1 MLILKMLFIMNLAKM
16 SAFLFNCNEQW
27 QLKQRLP
34 EKQELRYA
42 NEIKKRD
49 LIHTFVSLFHHD
61 YVFNPLY
68 ISRFICQSGHCCG
81 GRTKG
86 VTFFNG
92 SCKGD
97 FRKPISFAGK
107 FKTLFVLILYFE
119 NIDIKTL
126 NFLHIQFILLL
137 IPSQIVYLTQ
147 LFSLRIML

>member
-1 MLILKMLFIMNLAKM
+1 MFILKTLFIMNLAKM

-49 LIHTFVSLFHHD
+49 LIHTFFHHD

-119 NIDIKTL
+119 NIDIIFNINVKLFTYSV
-126 NFLHIQFILLL
+126 HITFNTVAN
-137 IPSQIVYLTQ
+137 S
-147 LFSLRIML
+147 LFNTIIFS